1 MERVVLDAALR
12 AKLGDLSN
20 PFPIFDEAGR
30 IVVYVTPAE
39 DHSLYEG
46 VGLGASPEELARR
59 EQEGGGRSL
68 REILT
73 DLESQS

>member
-20 PFPIFDEAGR
+20 SFPIFDEAGR

-39 DHSLYEG
+39 DRSLYEG
-46 VGLGASPEELARR
+46 VDLGASLEELSRR

-68 REILT
+68 QEILA
-73 DLESQS
+73 DLQAQS

>member
-1 MERVVLDAALR
+1 VERVILDAGLR
-12 AKLGDLSN
+12 AKLGDLTN
-20 PFPIFDEAGR
+20 PFPIYDESGR

-39 DHSLYEG
+39 DRSLYEG
-46 VGLGASPEELARR
+46 VDLGASTEELMRR

-68 REILT
+68 REIMV